1 MIAITSLLVTLTL
14 SLLVTRVAAMAL
26 MLTGLSREAARF
38 QARSAF
44 SGVGYT
50 TTESESI
57 VNHPVRRQIVMSLML
72 LGNIGVATVVAT
84 MMVSFIDIQKNERW
98 MFTLSLL
105 CLGLLALWLISKSRW
120 IERHL
125 NKIIAWALRHFT
137 RLDVRDY
144 VAVLNL
150 QQGYAV
156 TEMRVAPTD
165 WLANKTLVELNLP
178 KEGVLVLGI
187 QRMKPSVY
195 LGAPTAQTEV
205 LADDMLVLY
214 GPIER
219 LEELDQRRAG
229 RQGDEAHKEA
239 VTEHEEV
246 LVEQE
251 EVSAQ
256 ADPNEGQ
263 DG

>member
-50 TTESESI
+50 TSESESI
-57 VNHPVRRQIVMSLML
+57 VNHPVRRQIVMGLML

-98 MFTLSLL
+98 MWNLSLL
-105 CLGLLALWLISKSRW
+105 CVGLLVLWLISQSRW
-120 IERHL
+120 VERRL
-125 NKIIAWALRHFT
+125 NKVIAWALRHFT

-156 TEMRVAPTD
+156 TEMRVAPAD
-165 WLANKTLVELNLP
+165 WIANKTLVELNLP

-187 QRMKPSVY
+187 QRTFPNVY
-195 LGAPTAQTEV
+195 LGAPTAQSQV
-205 LADDMLVLY
+205 LADDVLVLY

-229 RQGDEAHKEA
+229 RQGDDAHKDA

-246 LVEQE
+246 LVEQS
-251 EVSAQ
+251 EVM
-256 ADPNEGQ
+256 ETG
-263 DG
+263 